1 MYKNNNH
8 ESSAPLL
15 ILEPIETDNKE
26 AQRKRLDLSHRVKI
40 GRVTGNKTVCHCS
53 NGLFDS
59 KVLSRHH
66 AELWSDLGKVYLQD
80 VGSSNG
86 TFVNGIRLSDE
97 NTPSAL
103 IELNPGDRIDFGVD
117 ILNDQENE
125 VLFKKVSVMVDILS
139 PDASLNQPEG
149 QTDLFNTL
157 KTDSKGNAAKG
168 KSSSESPQQLNRNK
182 RLQQDL
188 QSIHSDAS
196 QMHSSIK
203 DQRSNLNSKP
213 YQEPLL
219 AEQLEL
225 LSAENQTL
233 HKRVEALM
241 NQVQILE
248 RQKRKSSSSSSP
260 SFFTT
265 FILVVLLAC
274 LVYFFYVLGEQDRAY
289 WIRKAN
295 KEANKIVA
303 NMQSFF
309 SQRH

>member
-1 MYKNNNH
+1 MYKNNNN

-26 AQRKRLDLSHRVKI
+26 AQRKRLDLSQRVKI

-86 TFVNGIRLSDE
+86 TFVNGIRLSEE
-97 NTPSAL
+97 NTPSSP

-139 PDASLNQPEG
+139 PDAFLNQPDG

-157 KTDSKGNAAKG
+157 KTDSKGNPVKG
-168 KSSSESPQQLNRNK
+168 KSSESPQQLNRTK

-196 QMHSSIK
+196 QINSSIK
-203 DQRSNLNSKP
+203 DQRLNMNSKP

-295 KEANKIVA
+295 KEANKIIA
-303 NMQSFF
+303 NVQSFF

>member
-1 MYKNNNH
+1 MYKNNNL
-8 ESSAPLL
+8 EPSAPLL

-26 AQRKRLDLSHRVKI
+26 AQRKRLDLSHRVRI
-40 GRVTGNKTVCHCS
+40 GRVTGNKMVCHCS

-66 AELWSDLGKVYLQD
+66 AELWSDSGKVFLQD

-86 TFVNGIRLSDE
+86 TFINGIRLSEE
-97 NTPSAL
+97 NTSSSFV
-103 IELNPGDRIDFGVD
+103 ELNPGDRIDFGVD
-117 ILNDQENE
+117 ILNEQENE

-139 PDASLNQPEG
+139 PDASLNPPEG

-157 KTDSKGNAAKG
+157 KTDSKGNATKG

-188 QSIHSDAS
+188 QSIHSDVS

-203 DQRSNLNSKP
+203 DQRLNMNSKP

-233 HKRVEALM
+233 HKRMEALM
-241 NQVQILE
+241 NQVEILE
-248 RQKRKSSSSSSP
+248 KQKGKSSSSSS

-265 FILVVLLAC
+265 FVLVVLSAC

-303 NMQSFF
+303 NVQSLF